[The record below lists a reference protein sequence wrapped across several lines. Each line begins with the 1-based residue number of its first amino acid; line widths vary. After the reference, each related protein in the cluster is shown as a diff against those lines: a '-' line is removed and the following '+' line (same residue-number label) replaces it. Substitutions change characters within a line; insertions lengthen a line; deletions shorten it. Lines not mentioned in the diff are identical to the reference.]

1 MREFYL
7 AVRFIEVLAAFLIVS
22 TACIGFV
29 KWLKRK

>member
-1 MREFYL
+1 MRELYVT
-7 AVRFIEVLAAFLIVS
+7 VRFIEVLAAFLIVT